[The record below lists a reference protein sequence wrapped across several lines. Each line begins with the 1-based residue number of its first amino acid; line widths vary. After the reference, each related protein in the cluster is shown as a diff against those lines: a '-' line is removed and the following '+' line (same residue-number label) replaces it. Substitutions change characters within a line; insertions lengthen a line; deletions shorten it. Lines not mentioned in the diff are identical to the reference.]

1 MKYGEVENSELF
13 SRENLSAN
21 VEETVAEIIENV
33 KTNGDKALF
42 EYCEKFDGVTLS
54 SLVVTEEEIEKEIA
68 DLAAAYNMSAD
79 DV

>member
-1 MKYGEVENSELF
+1 MISIMKYGEVENSELF

-42 EYCEKFDGVTLS
+42 EYCENLT
-54 SLVVTEEEIEKEIA
+54 A
-68 DLAAAYNMSAD
+68 
-79 DV
+79 